1 MSSPMTGKGNTMKT
15 CAIPNFD
22 LVQTYDKFYQHETI
36 HYESLSK
43 LASFFGRTMHVH
55 RHDQFYQIHY
65 VHEGH
70 LHLQLGEKEYAV
82 QAPALFFT
90 PPQTPH
96 AFITEPTA
104 TGDVL
109 TVEQNIIAQIAD
121 HLPVACNDFN
131 RPIFLSLSHLN
142 ATSRHWKSQIEQGF
156 QALASEANQ
165 ADHLGTGTISIHW
178 AAIIF
183 INIFRLAQKEKPVET
198 KQDKHT
204 DLFRQYMQLIDLY
217 YSEHWSLSDYA
228 KQLNVTEIHLN
239 EVCQKIANT
248 SAKKMVFTRISQ
260 EAKYLLTYTRLSV
273 KEIAY
278 QLGFHDPAYFTR
290 FFINTTQSS
299 PKQYRT
305 NHYRLAR

>member
-1 MSSPMTGKGNTMKT
+1 MKNCT
-15 CAIPNFD
+15 IPNFD

-43 LASFFGRTMHVH
+43 LASFFGRSMQVH

-65 VHEGH
+65 VHQGYLQ
-70 LHLQLGEKEYAV
+70 LHLGEKEYAV

-109 TVEQNIIAQIAD
+109 TIEQNIISQITH
-121 HLPVACNDFN
+121 HLPVQLPNIN
-131 RPIFLSLSHLN
+131 QPIFLSLSHLN
-142 ATSRHWKSQIEQGF
+142 AASRHWKGQIEQGF

-165 ADHLGTGTISIHW
+165 ADHLGTGAISIHW
-178 AAIIF
+178 AAIIL
-183 INIFRLAQKEKPVET
+183 INIFRLAQKEKPVESR
-198 KQDKHT
+198 QDKHT
-204 DLFRQYMQLIDLY
+204 ELFRQYMQLIDLY
-217 YSEHWSLSDYA
+217 YSEHWTLSDYA

-239 EVCQKIANT
+239 EICQKMAST
-248 SAKKMVFTRISQ
+248 SAKKMVFTRLAQ
-260 EAKYLLTYTRLSV
+260 EAKYLLTYTRLSI

-278 QLGFHDPAYFTR
+278 QLGFQDPAYFTR
-290 FFINTTQSS
+290 FFINTTQFT
-299 PKQYRT
+299 PKDYRA
-305 NHYRLAR
+305 NHYRVAR